1 MKNECNVLLTGATGF
16 LGSYLLAELLKQS
29 ENEIFVLVRAENE
42 ELGLARVREKQTRL
56 LLWDE
61 SKAGRIH
68 IICSDLSLERLGIPE
83 DKWQWLA
90 NHINVIIH
98 NGAHVNLI
106 GTYKKHYAPNV
117 GSTLELLS
125 LACEA
130 KKKRFSY
137 VSTSGIFSSLF
148 RTMDNLEN
156 RVIAED
162 IEVPEVNSI
171 FAYLNTKWL
180 AESTVREAAKKGM
193 DVAIFRLPHISGDD
207 KTGYFT
213 KGDQF
218 WIRLKALAIL
228 GKAPDI
234 DYRFYVS
241 PVDFVAKALVYI
253 SLTEFTGLN
262 YYITVSNNKTTWLTV
277 SDAVR
282 KNGYDVEIME
292 PEKWYEYVKSYL
304 KNHRDKNVNE
314 TFAYAANNFQLFVYP
329 TLSNQHFMESL
340 PEEMRKCRSMDEIV
354 ASYFKYERENL

>member
-1 MKNECNVLLTGATGF
+1 MGKEYNVLLTGATGF
-16 LGSYLLAELLKQS
+16 LGSYLLAELLRQG
-29 ENEIFVLVRAENE
+29 ENEIFVLVRAQNE
-42 ELGLARVREKQTRL
+42 ELGLERVRQKQTRL
-56 LLWDE
+56 FLWDE
-61 SKAGRIH
+61 LKADRIH
-68 IICSDLSLERLGIPE
+68 VICGDLSLDHLGIAE

-90 NHINVIIH
+90 NHIDVIIH

-117 GSTLELLS
+117 SSTLELLS

-137 VSTSGIFSSLF
+137 VSTSGIFSSMF

-156 RVIAED
+156 YVIAED
-162 IEVPEVNSI
+162 IKVPEANSI
-171 FAYLNTKWL
+171 FAYLNTKWI
-180 AESTVREAAKKGM
+180 AENAVREAGEKGV

-218 WIRLKALAIL
+218 WIRLKALATL

-234 DYRFYVS
+234 DYRFYIS
-241 PVDFVAKALVYI
+241 PVDFVARALVYI

-262 YYITVSNNKTTWLTV
+262 FYIPVSNNKTTWLTV
-277 SDAVR
+277 SEAVR
-282 KNGYDVEIME
+282 KNGYDVEIVKS
-292 PEKWYEYVKSYL
+292 EKWYEYVKEYL
-304 KNHRDKNVNE
+304 KNHRDKYVNE
-314 TFAYAANNFQLFVYP
+314 TFAYATNNFRLFVYP

-340 PEEMRKCRSMDEIV
+340 PEEMRECRSMDKIV
-354 ASYFKYERENL
+354 SSYFKYERENL